1 MGNHVTVHIRS
12 LFQIILQTR
21 AFFSTYLIVLLFVVL
36 DLSDFVVR
44 CHHLP
49 GSQNLKIG
57 PKLELSLRS
66 SAFTCLRNSLENVF
80 CHTAD
85 PNILKNTKMK
95 MHTHAYT

>member
-1 MGNHVTVHIRS
+1 MGNHVTVHIRA

-44 CHHLP
+44 CHRLP

-57 PKLELSLRS
+57 PKLDYPRS
-66 SAFTCLRNSLENVF
+66 HQLLHV
-80 CHTAD
+80 
-85 PNILKNTKMK
+85 
-95 MHTHAYT
+95 